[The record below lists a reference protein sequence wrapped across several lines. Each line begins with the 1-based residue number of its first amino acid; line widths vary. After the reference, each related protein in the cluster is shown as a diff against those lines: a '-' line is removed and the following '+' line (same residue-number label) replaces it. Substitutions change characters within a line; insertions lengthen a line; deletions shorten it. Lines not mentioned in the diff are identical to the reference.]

1 MITME
6 IGVRPNPLGCAAENG
21 GACLAVQRI
30 NQHYAALLDSSTIL
44 SADKF
49 K

>member
-1 MITME
+1 ME
-6 IGVRPNPLGCAAENG
+6 IGVRFLPSGPRCRKWRRLSG
-21 GACLAVQRI
+21 LAVQRI